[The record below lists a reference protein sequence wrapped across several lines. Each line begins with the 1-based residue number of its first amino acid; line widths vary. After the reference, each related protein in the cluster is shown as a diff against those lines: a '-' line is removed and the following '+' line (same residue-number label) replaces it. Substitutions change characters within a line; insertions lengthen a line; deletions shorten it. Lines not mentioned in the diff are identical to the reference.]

1 MDRRSL
7 INNLKKPNQEQ
18 RQEEAKDLHCFA
30 AFSRIVVSSKDRD
43 RGGGAGN
50 VYTKASITKS
60 TKIFLIKLLFSD
72 TFSSVLIL

>member
-18 RQEEAKDLHCFA
+18 RQEEAKDLHCFPA
-30 AFSRIVVSSKDRD
+30 SSKIVVSPKDRD

-50 VYTKASITKS
+50 VHKSINNKEY
-60 TKIFLIKLLFSD
+60 KDIYF
-72 TFSSVLIL
+72 

>member
-30 AFSRIVVSSKDRD
+30 ASSRIVVSSKDRD

-50 VYTKASITKS
+50 VHKSINNKEY
-60 TKIFLIKLLFSD
+60 KEIFYQI
-72 TFSSVLIL
+72 TFL